1 MTVRAHRNGHWLPQD
16 PQATQSWL
24 DQLIKTVDSLPPREL
39 KPELQEFQEL
49 IQQDVSLRILV
60 SLMFTEVPKRP
71 PYNNDPN
78 MEPQVRD
85 YKHMLQLVD
94 HIVDS
99 APKWSPIAND
109 TELIGCPIS
118 AILEWPINTYSGNA
132 FFLRRDVNEQL
143 AKILGRWAKHLNSAE
158 SVSVLTDAPDGW
170 LSENAVSALTVQ
182 GNNGASDYT
191 FEQLYIC
198 DPAAPYYGF
207 TSWDNFF
214 TREFREGVRPLT
226 VGGLSHL
233 LKKPAN
239 NMSSFFGWLPRTIS
253 QTPALIHNAC
263 ESCPIF
269 LRRGADVRESAPF
282 WLKGQ
287 PYSLGDMLNHDGLT
301 CHFIGGTV
309 YQAYLSALS
318 YHRWHSP
325 VSGTIVKAFRIPGT
339 YYSANY
345 FQGFANTPGMPDPI
359 APCNSQAY
367 IAEVAA
373 RAVIFIEADDPR
385 IGLMGFVAV
394 GMCEVSSND
403 ITVRGGQRVSA
414 GDELGMFHFGGST
427 HCLLFRKGIDVDF
440 ALEPNHGSGYDPPP
454 QYNLPLRSA
463 IAVVRTG

>member
-1 MTVRAHRNGHWLPQD
+1 MTIHTHRNGHWLPRD
-16 PQATQSWL
+16 PQLTQSWL
-24 DQLIKTVDSLPPREL
+24 DQLIKSVDSLSPRQL
-39 KPELQEFQEL
+39 KPELQQFQGL
-49 IQQDVSLRILV
+49 IEKDVSLKILV
-60 SLMFTEVPKRP
+60 SLMFNEIPKRP

-78 MEPQVRD
+78 MKPQVRD
-85 YKHMLQLVD
+85 YMHMLQLVD

-99 APKWSPIAND
+99 APKWSPRASN
-109 TELIGCPIS
+109 TELIGSPIS

-143 AKILGRWAKHLNSAE
+143 AKILGRWAKYMNSPD

-170 LSENAVSALTVQ
+170 LSKEAVSAMIVQ
-182 GNNGASDYT
+182 ANNGVFDYT

-198 DPAAPYYGF
+198 DPTAPYYGF
-207 TSWDNFF
+207 TSWDDFF
-214 TREFREGVRPLT
+214 TRKFHEGVRPLT
-226 VGGLSHL
+226 VEGLSHL
-233 LKKPAN
+233 FTKPASD
-239 NMSSFFGWLPRTIS
+239 MSSSISRQPRTIP
-253 QTPALIHNAC
+253 QNAALIYNAC
-263 ESCPIF
+263 ESCPVF

-301 CHFIGGTV
+301 SRFIGGTV

-325 VSGTIVKAFRIPGT
+325 VSGTIVKALRISGS
-339 YYSANY
+339 YFSANY
-345 FQGFANTPGMPDPI
+345 FQGFANTPGTPDPI
-359 APCNSQAY
+359 APGNSQAY

-373 RAVIFIEADDPR
+373 RAVIFIEADDAR

-394 GMCEVSSND
+394 GMCEVSSNE
-403 ITVRGGQRVSA
+403 ITVRGGQRVGA

-427 HCLLFRKGIDVDF
+427 HCLLFRKGVEVDF

-454 QYNLPLRSA
+454 RYNLPLRSA